1 MDPFSAIVYLRIT
14 YPIYNMRTTQGEDLM
29 QSSFDGVYSGTR
41 NSSIFQ
47 ILVQDNFLSNEDCD
61 KIDAYSAEIG
71 QSPVKIA
78 LNFGFIS
85 RKNYERSLTNA
96 GYVFEQIREEAFD
109 DAVLEKIEL
118 KFADEHLAV
127 PLRIEN
133 HRVVTIMANPDDQLF
148 IDFIR
153 LTYGMEPL
161 IIVASDLDIT
171 WLSHKL
177 LGQKYVKSAV
187 FELLNSDNASS
198 ALTTFT
204 SKQLIF
210 IFSFIGIIAA
220 GLILNFKV
228 TSIIMNVIM
237 STFFLCTITFKLFL
251 SLVGSKFE
259 LYQAVTKSELKSLN
273 DDDLPVYTIQLPVYK
288 EDKLIKKLIWNLQ
301 SIDYP
306 RNKLDI
312 KLLIEEDDDKTLN
325 AVRNLDFPAIFE
337 VIVVPFHMPKTKP
350 KACNYGLHFSRGTY
364 LTIYDA
370 EDIPDTDQLK
380 KVVAM
385 FNKLPEE
392 FICVQCALNYFNRNE
407 NFLTRMFTLEYS
419 YWFDYVLPG
428 LDTLDIP
435 IPLGGTSNHFKL
447 AQLVDLGAWDPFN
460 VTEDAD
466 LGVRAY
472 AKGHKIAVIN
482 STTYEEANNDF
493 FNWIRQRSRWI
504 KGYMQTYL
512 VHMRDPALL
521 IRKIGFK
528 GFLGFNFFVGATPIM
543 FLINPI
549 LILIFIAYVVFDLG
563 IIRTLFPDWVLFIS
577 IFNLMVG
584 NILMIYVNM
593 MAVFKRRYYELILF
607 AIANPLYWLMHSV
620 SAYKGLY
627 QLIVNPFYWEK
638 TNHGLSKTHNQNN
651 AAKQ

>member
-1 MDPFSAIVYLRIT
+1 
-14 YPIYNMRTTQGEDLM
+14 MRNTQGDDLV
-29 QSSFDGVYSGTR
+29 QSDPEGIYSGTR

-47 ILVQDNFLSNEDCD
+47 LLVRDEFLTQEDCD
-61 KIDAYSAEIG
+61 KIDAYSAKIG
-71 QSPVKIA
+71 SSTAKIA

-96 GYVFEQIREEAFD
+96 GYVFEQIREEAYD
-109 DAVLEKIEL
+109 EDVLAKVEL
-118 KFADEHLAV
+118 KFANDHMAL

-133 HRVVTIMANPDDQLF
+133 NRVVTLMADPDDQLF

-153 LTYGMEPL
+153 LTYNLEPL
-161 IIVASDLDIT
+161 IIVASDLDIA

-187 FELLNSDNASS
+187 FELLNSDKNSS

-204 SKQLIF
+204 SKQLVVIF
-210 IFSFIGIIAA
+210 TFIGLIAC
-220 GLILNFKV
+220 GLVLNFKI
-228 TSIIMNVIM
+228 TSIILNIFL
-237 STFFLCTITFKLFL
+237 STFFLLTITFKLFL

-259 LYQAVTKSELKSLN
+259 LYQAVTRNEVKNIVDAE
-273 DDDLPVYTIQLPVYK
+273 LPVYTIHLPVYK
-288 EDKLIKKLIWNLQ
+288 EDKLIKKLVWNLQ
-301 SIDYP
+301 SLDYP
-306 RNKLDI
+306 REQLDI

-325 AVRNLDFPAIFE
+325 AVRDLDFPAIFE

-370 EDIPDTDQLK
+370 EDIPDSDQLK

-392 FICVQCALNYFNRNE
+392 YICVQCALNYFNRNE

-435 IPLGGTSNHFKL
+435 IPLGGTSNHFKMASL
-447 AQLVDLGAWDPFN
+447 IELGAWDPFN

-472 AKGHKIAVIN
+472 AKGHKIAVLN

-512 VHMRDPALL
+512 VHMRDPAAL

-528 GFLGFNFFVGATPIM
+528 GFLGFTFFVGATPIM

-549 LILIFIAYVVFDLG
+549 LIIIFIAYVVFDLG

-607 AIANPLYWLMHSV
+607 AIANPIYWLMHSI

-638 TNHGLSKTHNQNN
+638 TNHGLSKVNNQNN
-651 AAKQ
+651 AAK

>member
-1 MDPFSAIVYLRIT
+1 
-14 YPIYNMRTTQGEDLM
+14 MRNTLGHGQVSHDTGDI
-29 QSSFDGVYSGTR
+29 YSGAR
-41 NSSIFQ
+41 NSSTFNL
-47 ILVQDNFLSNEDCD
+47 LVQDGFLAYGELDRID
-61 KIDAYSAEIG
+61 EYAAKIGGSAI
-71 QSPVKIA
+71 KIA

-109 DAVLEKIEL
+109 REVLDKVDL
-118 KFADEHLAV
+118 RFVDEHLAI

-133 HRVVTIMANPDDQLF
+133 DKVVTIMADPDDQLF

-153 LTYGMEPL
+153 LTYNKEPS
-161 IIVASDLDIT
+161 IILASDLDIT

-177 LGQKYVKSAV
+177 LGEQYVKSAV
-187 FELLNSDNASS
+187 FELLNNDNASS

-204 SKQLIF
+204 SGQLIF
-210 IFSFIGIIAA
+210 IFGFIGLLAA
-220 GLILNFKV
+220 GLVLNFKI
-228 TSIIMNVIM
+228 TSIILNVIM
-237 STFFLCTITFKLFL
+237 STFFLLTITFKLFL

-259 LYQAVTKSELKSLN
+259 LYQAVTRSELKAIN
-273 DDDLPVYTIQLPVYK
+273 DDELPVYTIHLPVYK

-306 RNKLDI
+306 RDRLDI

-350 KACNYGLHFSRGTY
+350 KACNYGLHFSRGTF

-392 FICVQCALNYFNRNE
+392 YICVQCALNYFNRNE

-447 AQLVDLGAWDPFN
+447 AQLVELGAWDPFN

-512 VHMRDPALL
+512 VHMRNPMAL

-607 AIANPLYWLMHSV
+607 AIANPLYWLMHSIA
-620 SAYKGLY
+620 AYKGLY

-638 TNHGLSKTHNQNN
+638 TNHGLSKTHNQVTTP
-651 AAKQ
+651 KQ